1 MKMLVAL
8 ALISLLA
15 VSAFAGLDQ
24 DPDMLGLYFDDTG
37 MTVCTTANFIDHVPA
52 YILYTN
58 PTIATTRGFECGL
71 TVLGRTNTSVTVT
84 YPVPT
89 TDVGTPALGGNDFN
103 YIAGYSTPVLT
114 SDVMVMA
121 TLDIFYL
128 DTNPL
133 DFVLGPASPS
143 SDTNGAYPMIML
155 EDFSLMTVGTST
167 DGGVSAQIN
176 AAQCSVVDNE
186 EASFGAVKALFR

>member
-8 ALISLLA
+8 ALVSLLA
-15 VSAFAGLDQ
+15 ASAFAGLDP
-24 DPDMLGLYFDDTG
+24 DPDMMGLYFDDMG

-58 PTIATTRGFECGL
+58 PTIATTRGFECGI
-71 TVLGRTNTSVTVT
+71 TVVGRTNTSVSVT
-84 YPVPT
+84 YPT
-89 TDVGTPALGGNDFN
+89 AATDVGAADGNTFN
-103 YIAGYSTPVLT
+103 YIAGYAAPMPTSEVTVL
-114 SDVMVMA
+114 A

-133 DFVLGPASPS
+133 DFFLGPATPS
-143 SDTNGAYPMIML
+143 SDPNGMYPMVML
-155 EDFSLMTVGTST
+155 DDFSLMTVGTST

-176 AAQCSVVDNE
+176 APECMVVDNE
-186 EASFGAVKALFR
+186 DASFGAVKALFR